1 MTDENKLSVTSVPA
15 IPRSKSL
22 TEGNRGAS
30 HRQHLLHRPIGSSAS
45 SYGGRIN
52 QLNFLPRHLGLKH
65 TPAGSLSAPGG
76 MMSKQLQAVLMIA
89 RHPVMRDVL
98 LPIINQQN
106 ETIFWEKLDYG
117 VLSGGM
123 KTAASWARAVW
134 SDELPPKQWRDPFE
148 GFPVMSRELQRIVLA
163 AVAYRHS

>member
-1 MTDENKLSVTSVPA
+1 
-15 IPRSKSL
+15 
-22 TEGNRGAS
+22 
-30 HRQHLLHRPIGSSAS
+30 
-45 SYGGRIN
+45 
-52 QLNFLPRHLGLKH
+52 
-65 TPAGSLSAPGG
+65 